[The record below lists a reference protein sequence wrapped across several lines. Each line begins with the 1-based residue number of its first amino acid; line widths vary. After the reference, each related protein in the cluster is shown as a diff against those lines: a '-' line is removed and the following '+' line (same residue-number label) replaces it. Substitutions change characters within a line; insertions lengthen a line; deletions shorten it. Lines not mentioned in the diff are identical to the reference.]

1 MDASKFLPLIGIAIF
16 IIVLLNVNLAEITGH
31 LAGADPL
38 FLAMVV
44 LLHAPVILMKAGK
57 WMVITRAFG
66 KGAPL
71 LQCVHAWLV
80 GFVIGIATPGRI
92 GDISKACYLKER
104 MPLGR
109 GIATVVI
116 DRLIDVFALF
126 FLAILGTLV
135 FVYAYSEFLQSGFLY
150 ILLVFFSAFIISAF
164 IVLTKRDAVKRLAR
178 PVFRRFVPGRYK
190 SGMRITFHDFY
201 LGLRDIR
208 KRGRL
213 VACSVVISL
222 LSWLVIILQV
232 KLVSMALSLEIDYL
246 FLLSVMPVVT
256 LLDILPISLSGL
268 GTREVALIFF
278 LGILSVP
285 MATAVSFSVLIFLVD
300 YLVLVPFGLL
310 FWAIKPIR
318 IEF

>member
-1 MDASKFLPLIGIAIF
+1 MNVSKFLPVIGIVIF
-16 IIVLLNVNLAEITGH
+16 IIVLLNVNLPEI
-31 LAGADPL
+31 AGYIANADPL
-38 FLAMVV
+38 FLALVV
-44 LLHAPVILMKAGK
+44 LLHIPVILMKAGK
-57 WMVITRAFG
+57 WRVIIRACG
-66 KGAPL
+66 EDAPL

-80 GFVIGIATPGRI
+80 GFVIGITTPGRI
-92 GDISKACYLKER
+92 GDISKACYLRER

-116 DRLIDVFALF
+116 DRLIDIFTLF
-126 FLAILGTLV
+126 FLAILGTVV
-135 FVYAYSEFLQSGFLY
+135 FVYAYSEFLQSGFLSV
-150 ILLVFFSAFIISAF
+150 LLVFFSAFLLSAF
-164 IVLTKRDAVKRLAR
+164 LVLTKRDIVKGFAR
-178 PVFRRFVPGRYK
+178 PIFRRFVPGKYK

-213 VACSVVISL
+213 VAFSVAVSL
-222 LSWLVIILQV
+222 ISWLIIILQV

-256 LLDILPISLSGL
+256 LLDILPISFSGL

-285 MATAVSFSVLIFLVD
+285 MVTAVSFSVLIFLLD

-310 FWAIKPIR
+310 FWFMKPIR
-318 IEF
+318 IEL